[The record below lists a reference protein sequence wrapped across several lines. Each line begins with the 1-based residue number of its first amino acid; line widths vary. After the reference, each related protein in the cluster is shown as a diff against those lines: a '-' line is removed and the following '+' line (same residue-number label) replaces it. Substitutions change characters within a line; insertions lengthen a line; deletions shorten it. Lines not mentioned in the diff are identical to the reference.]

1 MARKIGLD
9 RIARIMSERTK
20 CTVTAEQVREEI
32 SRPTTEIY
40 SAVVP
45 NNAGVNVC
53 ITCLVRKWKNPY
65 EYVVQATIC

>member
-1 MARKIGLD
+1 MAKRIGLEKV
-9 RIARIMSERTK
+9 AQIMSERTNF
-20 CTVTAEQVREEI
+20 VVAPENVREEV

-53 ITCLVRKWKNPY
+53 ITCLVRKWKKPY
-65 EYVVQATIC
+65 EYVVQATTC